1 MDWTLMFETVLSECA
16 LYDSQN
22 VVIGYVNVYEL
33 EGYLVVFRVC
43 DENCCDEVYHFGPS
57 EYNNAYM
64 KVKQIIKNYYV
75 PLV

>member
-1 MDWTLMFETVLSECA
+1 LRHVLYA
-16 LYDSQN
+16 
-22 VVIGYVNVYEL
+22 L